1 MDGNLYRI
9 LGWVFAFYYPSNAMA
24 QMMISLYVSINGTSN
39 DTLICEIDGEKVEEM
54 MVNYIEEN
62 HPELQPLD
70 DDVLIIVPDD
80 F

>member
-1 MDGNLYRI
+1 
-9 LGWVFAFYYPSNAMA
+9 
-24 QMMISLYVSINGTSN
+24 MMISLYVSINGTSN

-54 MVNYIEEN
+54 MVDYIQEN